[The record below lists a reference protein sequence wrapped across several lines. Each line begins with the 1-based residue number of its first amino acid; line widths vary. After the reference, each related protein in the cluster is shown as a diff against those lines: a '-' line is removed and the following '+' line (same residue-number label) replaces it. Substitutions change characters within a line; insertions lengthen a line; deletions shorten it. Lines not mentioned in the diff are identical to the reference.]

1 MDDCDFSFF
10 CNPYLLKLHFPY
22 PCIDDERA
30 KAVYDVDKVVD
41 SSKVARN
48 RTTELSMSIFLRW
61 KRVGSSLI

>member
-41 SSKVARN
+41 SSKVTRN
-48 RTTELSMSIFLRW
+48 RTTELSMSIFPRW
-61 KRVGSSLI
+61 KRDGSSLI

>member
-48 RTTELSMSIFLRW
+48 RTTELSMSIFPRW
-61 KRVGSSLI
+61 KRDGSSLI

>member
-1 MDDCDFSFF
+1 MDYCDFSFF

-48 RTTELSMSIFLRW
+48 RTMELSMSIFPRW
-61 KRVGSSLI
+61 KRDGSSLI

>member
-30 KAVYDVDKVVD
+30 KAVYDVDKVMD
-41 SSKVARN
+41 SRSFVWN
-48 RTTELSMSIFLRW
+48 RITERCMFIFPRW
-61 KRVGSSLI
+61 KRADSSLT